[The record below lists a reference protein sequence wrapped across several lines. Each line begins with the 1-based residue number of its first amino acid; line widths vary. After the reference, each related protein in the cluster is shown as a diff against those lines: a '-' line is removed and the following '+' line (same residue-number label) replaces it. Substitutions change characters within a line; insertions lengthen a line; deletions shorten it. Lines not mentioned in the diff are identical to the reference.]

1 VAAHPAAA
9 TASAATVTAQVTT
22 AHGGPARRG
31 RPLRWCRPMS
41 PIVSKVAGAT
51 TTTVARARCAG
62 DEDWMSVDQ
71 VVLIVLTWSASYRDD
86 VRVLVVEDELRMAA
100 LLKRGLQEDGYA
112 VDVASTGP
120 DAIWQATEFAY
131 DAVLLDLMLPG
142 LDGIEVCRQLRG
154 AGRWVPVLM
163 LTARDAVE
171 DRVRGLDAGADDY
184 LTKPFS
190 FAELSARVRAMIR
203 RGAIER
209 PTELQVA
216 DLRLESA
223 TRRAWRGEAEL
234 RLSAK
239 EFALLELF
247 LRHPDEVLTRTR
259 ILEHVWDFA
268 YEGGSNV
275 VDQYVLYLRRK
286 IDRPFGVD
294 QLETVRG
301 AGYRLRGEPVPAGAS

>member
-1 VAAHPAAA
+1 
-9 TASAATVTAQVTT
+9 
-22 AHGGPARRG
+22 
-31 RPLRWCRPMS
+31 
-41 PIVSKVAGAT
+41 
-51 TTTVARARCAG
+51 
-62 DEDWMSVDQ
+62 
-71 VVLIVLTWSASYRDD
+71 

-120 DAIWQATEFAY
+120 DAVWQATEFGY

-142 LDGIEVCRQLRG
+142 LDGVEVCRRLRE

-184 LTKPFS
+184 LAKPFS
-190 FAELSARVRAMIR
+190 FAELSARVRALIR

-209 PTELQVA
+209 PTELRVA
-216 DLRLESA
+216 DLRLEPA
-223 TRRAWRGEAEL
+223 ARRAWRGDCEL

-239 EFALLELF
+239 EFGLLELF

-259 ILEHVWDFA
+259 ILDHVWDFA
-268 YEGGSNV
+268 YEASSNV

-301 AGYRLRGEPVPAGAS
+301 AGYRLRRDPVPAEVS